1 MTHSFYIRFGK
12 RWFDVVCSFLGL
24 LLLVPFLAL
33 LGILVWLSSGSPVF
47 FRQVRTG
54 CNGNPF
60 RIWKFRS
67 MRVRAEDQN
76 PLLTAAGDD
85 RVTPLGLWLR
95 KSKFD
100 ELPQLINVLKGE
112 MSLVGPRPEVPLYTQ
127 LYNAEQKEV
136 LSVRPGVTG
145 PSSNR
150 YISEEEL
157 LASQPDKEA
166 YYLTVLLPAKVEVD
180 LAYCRA
186 LTFNTDLKLIANTF
200 TNLLLKWRTDRPLVQ
215 DSPPKWL

>member
-1 MTHSFYIRFGK
+1 
-12 RWFDVVCSFLGL
+12 
-24 LLLVPFLAL
+24 
-33 LGILVWLSSGSPVF
+33 
-47 FRQVRTG
+47 
-54 CNGNPF
+54 
-60 RIWKFRS
+60 